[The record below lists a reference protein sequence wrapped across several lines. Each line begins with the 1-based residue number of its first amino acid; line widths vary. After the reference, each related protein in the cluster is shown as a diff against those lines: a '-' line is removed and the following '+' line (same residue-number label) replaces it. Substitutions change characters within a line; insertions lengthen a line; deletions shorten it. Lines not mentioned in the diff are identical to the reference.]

1 MGYGIRTC
9 IFWQLVLDVVVDMA
23 VGYKA
28 SDPGSKH
35 YSGFFL
41 FHFILHSEVG
51 LKLFFMSFY

>member
-9 IFWQLVLDVVVDMA
+9 IFWQLVLDVVVDMD

-51 LKLFFMSFY
+51 LKLFFM

>member
-1 MGYGIRTC
+1 MV
-9 IFWQLVLDVVVDMA
+9 VLDGVVDMD

-41 FHFILHSEVG
+41 FYFILHLS
-51 LKLFFMSFY
+51 LIHI